1 MKHTLRAKA
10 LTWLLSFAMLAL
22 PVFASG
28 STVYADDSSELEPV
42 TYMDWDEATG
52 KLVEKTC
59 TDYTVVDGLTIW
71 QEGGMLDGRWYVVK
85 GDVTFDASGP
95 YDGRINIINS
105 AKLILTDGCTLRA
118 NKGIKVCIDRSGDE
132 VVNTLTIYGQKEGT
146 GRLNAIATDSHAA
159 IGGNGVRDD
168 GTDFCDAGN
177 VIINGGIIY
186 AEGNVSAPG
195 IGGGEHGKGGNVVI
209 NHGSLTAE
217 GRAYSSGMIPAIGGG
232 YKAEDEGTVS
242 INKDLIAVAGNSKN
256 DLTDVT
262 DSFSQSHN
270 QQYVYIGE
278 PTNHTATFKVINGK
292 WNDKTTGDKTYSC
305 RTCNGVAVKI
315 PAEGFPAAGNEPD
328 MHYKRDG
335 VWEPSQDTI
344 TAEDK
349 TYTYYYSYEDDTPD
363 IVIGADVLGDGR
375 NTENAKTV
383 MFGGK
388 SWRVIGYKG
397 HGVASERVNM
407 TLLSSEILGHLHF
420 GPEDNNSY
428 ADSELKTKIDE
439 ISGALTD
446 GEKSAV
452 PGRTL
457 TSGTYTGYDTD
468 CIAGAEVNDAL
479 MWPLSIKE
487 ANALNSTLRLAF
499 HQDDTHWQ
507 RRTWWLRSP
516 GSYSKDIA
524 IVFNDGRVFEEG
536 YPSQSQYFGVR
547 PAFNVKL
554 GAVLFSSA
562 AGGKVSGAE
571 GSDALKEVG
580 KASGDTWKLTL
591 KDNSRSGF
599 TAQPKSVTDDT
610 MTIKYAGA
618 ATGDNEYVSAIIA
631 DSESYI
637 KYYGRIKKCSSS
649 ADASGT
655 VTINTADK
663 IGKDDTLYVFNE
675 QFNGDNKTDYASVPI
690 RCAMK
695 YTWSEDNS
703 SVTAMC
709 TLPDGSETIETVNT
723 TSKVTEAPFC
733 EREGE
738 TTYTAE
744 FTNPAFTKQTKGVK
758 IPAYGHSWGT
768 AKYSW
773 NADNNSVTARR
784 ECSRDPRSHYESEV
798 VSTTSEVT
806 REPSCEEKGETT
818 YTAAFHKEAFS
829 TQTKVV
835 ETDALGH
842 DWIVKEDTDENGW
855 KVTKE
860 ATENSEGHAIRI
872 CSRNPDH
879 IEEITIPPL
888 EHKHIMEFF
897 PANAATCETSGNR
910 AYYECKGCNAWY
922 EDEKGTTQ
930 MTGSDVFIPAR
941 GHKEGEPEAG
951 PETKANCDSVGGYDL
966 TTKCKNCGK
975 VLKTERVV
983 FPKDPDIHDW
993 DEGIVTKD
1001 PTCSE
1006 KGVKTYTCKTNG
1018 SHTRTEDIDRL
1029 SHTPGAE
1036 STEDPTEPT
1045 CTSAG
1050 YQETVVRCTVCSEV
1064 LSSKRNPIPDKPALG
1079 HEWGDWVVTTP
1090 ATETADGSETRT
1102 CSRCNDTQT
1111 RVIPRTGPSGGG
1123 DVEPTP
1129 EPEPE
1134 PEPEPSEPA
1143 SIEAAKVVL
1152 STTAF
1157 KFNGKV
1163 RKPVVETVDGKVLT
1177 EGTDYTVEWSDKSPK
1192 NVGSYT
1198 VTITGIG
1205 NYTGVTKATYKINPK
1220 GTSLKKAKRAK
1231 KAITV
1236 KWKKQS
1242 AKMAKSRITGYQI
1255 QLATDKKFAKNKKT
1269 VTVKGYKKTAKKV
1282 KKLKGGKKYYV
1293 RVRTYKIVKGKKY
1306 YSTWSKA
1313 KSATT
1318 GK

>member
-28 STVYADDSSELEPV
+28 STVYADDSSESEPV

-292 WNDKTTGDKTYSC
+292 WNDKTTGDKTYSF

-328 MHYKRDG
+328 MHYKRAG

-344 TAEDK
+344 TSEDK

-487 ANALNSTLRLAF
+487 ANALNSTLRLSF

-516 GSYSKDIA
+516 GSYSNDIA

-536 YPSQSQYFGVR
+536 YPGQSQYFGVR

-618 ATGDNEYVSAIIA
+618 ATGDNEYVSAIITG
-631 DSESYI
+631 SENRI

-655 VTINTADK
+655 VMINTADK

-695 YTWSEDNS
+695 YTWADDNS

-709 TLPDGSETIETVNT
+709 TLPDGSEVTETVKT
-723 TSKVTEAPFC
+723 TSKVTTAPYC

-738 TTYTAE
+738 ATYTAK
-744 FTNPAFTKQTKGVK
+744 FTKSAFETQTKTASM
-758 IPAYGHSWGT
+758 PSYGHSWG
-768 AKYSW
+768 AVKYEWS
-773 NADNNSVTARR
+773 ADNSSVTAKRV
-784 ECSRDPRSHYESEV
+784 CSRDPRSHIEAETV
-798 VSTTSEVT
+798 GTTSKKT
-806 REPSCEEKGETT
+806 RDPACEEKGEIV
-818 YTAAFHKEAFS
+818 YTAAFHKEAFG
-829 TQTKVV
+829 TQTKAV

-842 DWIVKEDTDENGW
+842 ELEEWVRLNDKEPLCD
-855 KVTKE
+855 
-860 ATENSEGHAIRI
+860 RI
-872 CSRNPDH
+872 
-879 IEEITIPPL
+879 
-888 EHKHIMEFF
+888 
-897 PANAATCETSGNR
+897 
-910 AYYECKGCNAWY
+910 
-922 EDEKGTTQ
+922 
-930 MTGSDVFIPAR
+930 
-941 GHKEGEPEAG
+941 
-951 PETKANCDSVGGYDL
+951 GGYDL
-966 TTKCKNCGK
+966 SKKCSRCGEEIVRVHVVIPSK
-975 VLKTERVV
+975 GHQWSEWSGTEATETEDGERTRTCSVCNKTEKEIIPAKGHTHNLKKVAEV
-983 FPKDPDIHDW
+983 PA
-993 DEGIVTKD
+993 
-1001 PTCSE
+1001 TCSE
-1006 KGVKTYTCKTNG
+1006 DGKKAHWECTGCGNLFADKTGETPVTSDELVIKASGEHTKGEVKK
-1018 SHTRTEDIDRL
+1018 EDV
-1029 SHTPGAE
+1029 
-1036 STEDPTEPT
+1036 TEPT
-1045 CTSAG
+1045 CTKAG
-1050 YQETVVRCTVCSEV
+1050 KYTEITYCSECSEEIGRETVRIDE
-1064 LSSKRNPIPDKPALG
+1064 LG
-1079 HEWGDWVVTTP
+1079 HEPGETVEENRVYATYDSAGGYDLVSKCKRCSAVISNTHIDIPKLEKDEYNIDIKTNVTDDEDAQGGTVTGGEDKGKKGRIYRLEP
-1090 ATETADGSETRT
+1090 IPKSGYVFLYWLIGGETRI
-1102 CSRCNDTQT
+1102 NDPYYDLL
-1111 RVIPRTGPSGGG
+1111 VN
-1123 DVEPTP
+1123 D
-1129 EPEPE
+1129 
-1134 PEPEPSEPA
+1134 A
-1143 SIEAAKVVL
+1143 DEA
-1152 STTAF
+1152 
-1157 KFNGKV
+1157 
-1163 RKPVVETVDGKVLT
+1163 E
-1177 EGTDYTVEWSDKSPK
+1177 
-1192 NVGSYT
+1192 
-1198 VTITGIG
+1198 
-1205 NYTGVTKATYKINPK
+1205 
-1220 GTSLKKAKRAK
+1220 
-1231 KAITV
+1231 
-1236 KWKKQS
+1236 
-1242 AKMAKSRITGYQI
+1242 
-1255 QLATDKKFAKNKKT
+1255 T
-1269 VTVKGYKKTAKKV
+1269 VTVEAVFAKSDVKYGGSRYKLYSKGTAA
-1282 KKLKGGKKYYV
+1282 L
-1293 RVRTYKIVKGKKY
+1293 T
-1306 YSTWSKA
+1306 KA
-1313 KSATT
+1313 KSAKSITVPAT
-1318 GK
+1318 LNIDGKKFKVTQIKAKALKGSKATKLTVKTKYLTKKSVKGSLKGSKIRTVKVSVGKKSVNKKYVKKYKKIFTKRNAGRKVSVK